1 MNPIIVAP
9 LLRKPIVEDAAIR
22 SAWGLAPMKFESAS
36 RVVAIGFSAA
46 RLRTFT
52 PLGSCDQLSETRE
65 GVEVVVMNPSN
76 GENSSDY
83 EEFKKRMNSI
93 FLRGNSAPF
102 GRCRASLGW
111 TVEGGCP

>member
-46 RLRTFT
+46 RLWTFT
-52 PLGSCDQLSETRE
+52 PLGSCDQLSEHE
-65 GVEVVVMNPSN
+65 
-76 GENSSDY
+76 
-83 EEFKKRMNSI
+83 K
-93 FLRGNSAPF
+93 
-102 GRCRASLGW
+102 ASKSLS
-111 TVEGGCP
+111 

>member
-1 MNPIIVAP
+1 MPPFVPLGTGTNEIGIRLEGRCNWILRCAP
-9 LLRKPIVEDAAIR
+9 TDFYTSWLLRSTV
-22 SAWGLAPMKFESAS
+22 G
-36 RVVAIGFSAA
+36 
-46 RLRTFT
+46 
-52 PLGSCDQLSETRE
+52 TRE

-76 GENSSDY
+76 GENSSDH

-111 TVEGGCP
+111 TAEGGCPQVILAES